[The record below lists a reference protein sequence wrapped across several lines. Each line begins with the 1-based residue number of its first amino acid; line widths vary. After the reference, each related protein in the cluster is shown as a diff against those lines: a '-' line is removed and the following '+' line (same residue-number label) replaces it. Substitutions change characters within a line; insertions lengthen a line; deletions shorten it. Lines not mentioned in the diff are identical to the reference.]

1 MKGKK
6 EEQRDSEMKGRDDRW
21 VQMSLLSAEEQL
33 MPGREIKLMHLWLDV
48 FVLQPLTPAGRLRF
62 TRCTRGK
69 QCAHSRYWRETALH
83 LPVSSHPARTWPL
96 WKHKTLKSN
105 RRGRK

>member
-48 FVLQPLTPAGRLRF
+48 FVLQPLTPAGRSQVHSLHQREAL
-62 TRCTRGK
+62 CT
-69 QCAHSRYWRETALH
+69 Q
-83 LPVSSHPARTWPL
+83 
-96 WKHKTLKSN
+96 
-105 RRGRK
+105 